1 MQSVEMIPF
10 GLLAGFVDD
19 KEVRITEISTESFC
33 FRVREQVERP
43 RHIRIGFYDLSE
55 SMYRE
60 VELESYHFMEKR
72 QEQWYVSYTVEVFQ
86 QDYVQ
91 ALDRRTWY
99 NLYEQNTIE
108 KFTELYWK
116 ENGIGGWE
124 QHKIIPDRLY
134 IGNAFCHLLLP
145 GEEQL
150 FALMEKANVE
160 NVGITLVFPCM
171 REFQVEEMGK
181 LLKKVEN
188 WCEKRQIRVEIL
200 VNDWGMAALVRE
212 NGEYLDPC
220 LGVLLNKQKKDPRMH
235 YKKGSTRGL
244 GENNLQAGFYR
255 RFLKDTYGINRYE
268 WESCGYPQVFP
279 QGKNSLHLPYYQT
292 NTSQYCPLYASCTEG
307 ERGKQRLP
315 ESCPGYCE
323 QYAYIYP
330 EHLHMAG
337 RYNSL
342 FGLDEELVKHPE
354 QLKAYQQ
361 AGIDRLVIGL

>member
-72 QEQWYVSYTVEVFQ
+72 QEQWYISYTVEVFQ

-91 ALDRRTWY
+91 AVQKLFREYTGYIRARIEGTDGEMAQITCNYPVNQDEIHAKSMEEQKSIWFSGAQIRPVVRGMELALALDRRTWY
-99 NLYEQNTIE
+99 NLYERNTIE

-171 REFQVEEMGK
+171 REFQVEEMVK

-188 WCEKRQIRVEIL
+188 WCKKRQIRVEIL

-212 NGEYLDPC
+212 NGEYLEPC
-220 LGVLLNKQKKDPRMH
+220 LGVLLNKQNRGCTIKKAVPA
-235 YKKGSTRGL
+235 GL
-244 GENNLQAGFYR
+244 E
-255 RFLKDTYGINRYE
+255 KII
-268 WESCGYPQVFP
+268 C
-279 QGKNSLHLPYYQT
+279 
-292 NTSQYCPLYASCTEG
+292 
-307 ERGKQRLP
+307 
-315 ESCPGYCE
+315 
-323 QYAYIYP
+323 
-330 EHLHMAG
+330 
-337 RYNSL
+337 
-342 FGLDEELVKHPE
+342 
-354 QLKAYQQ
+354 
-361 AGIDRLVIGL
+361 RLVFIGDS